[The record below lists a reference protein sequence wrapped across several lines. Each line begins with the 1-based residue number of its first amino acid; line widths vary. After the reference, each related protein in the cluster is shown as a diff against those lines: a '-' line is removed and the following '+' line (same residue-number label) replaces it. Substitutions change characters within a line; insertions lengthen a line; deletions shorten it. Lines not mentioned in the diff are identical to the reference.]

1 MTPEI
6 ASAIALLKAKAKAIG
21 EAYGEERQDQQT
33 REYYAVAFPK
43 MIDDAPNNFRS
54 EAPTMEQQMWQLRDL
69 DATDLE
75 SRLRLSVPNSQEKIR
90 AQLVAEFG
98 RSTVGELFEV
108 VAQRILERG
117 SVANDEE
124 FRTVEPFAWTY
135 CQYGGEVLGEEN
147 AKRLC
152 GLLEDFRSGPR

>member
-6 ASAIALLKAKAKAIG
+6 ASAIAFLKAKAKAIG

-33 REYYAVAFPK
+33 RQYYAVAFPK
-43 MIDDAPNNFRS
+43 MIEDAPNNIGR
-54 EAPTMEQQMWQLRDL
+54 EHPTDDQQLWQLRDL

-75 SRLRLSVPNSQEKIR
+75 TRLRLSIPNSQHKIR
-90 AQLVAEFG
+90 AKLVAEFG
-98 RSTVGELFEV
+98 RSTLGELFEV
-108 VAQRILERG
+108 VAERILQRG
-117 SVANDEE
+117 AVADDEE
-124 FRTVEPFAWTY
+124 FRAVEPFAFTY

-152 GLLEDFRSGPR
+152 GLLEEFRSEAR